1 MGDGEIAAGGPG
13 IRRGGEGE
21 LVRDARSL
29 SMLITE
35 ASVNHDRPGARAG
48 KVGKLL
54 RSLARDD
61 VGRGIK
67 AVINYAI
74 TRSYLKIKT
83 VFLTSMRLTD
93 DSCHRFLAAVA
104 PLSSSRVSFH
114 VSLAQLSVFADFQGS
129 ANPIV
134 GCAKDAR
141 LRISLF
147 LARAR
152 APGHPGFSSIFDPLH
167 FSLSRGPHAGLFV
180 TPVFPG
186 ISDLELIFVGRKL
199 CRSHP

>member
-1 MGDGEIAAGGPG
+1 
-13 IRRGGEGE
+13 

-83 VFLTSMRLTD
+83 VFLTSMRLD
-93 DSCHRFLAAVA
+93 RRLLPPFPRLSLLRPPFAFL
-104 PLSSSRVSFH
+104 
-114 VSLAQLSVFADFQGS
+114 SLYFFADFQGS
-129 ANPIV
+129 ANPSGFV
-134 GCAKDAR
+134 DRAKLMRTLSLSLAPSPSRVIPLLLD
-141 LRISLF
+141 LRS
-147 LARAR
+147 A
-152 APGHPGFSSIFDPLH
+152 SSCRS
-167 FSLSRGPHAGLFV
+167 SLSRPAA
-180 TPVFPG
+180 
-186 ISDLELIFVGRKL
+186 
-199 CRSHP
+199 CRSFCYTRFPRHL